1 MTVFVMCPLCGR
13 RAPEYILKVEACA
26 VLDEQADK
34 LHIAVARGLVQGRAV
49 GVAAQWVKPIGVL
62 ACVEQGSRYIGVAEL
77 RGKRER
83 EVPVF
88 RAGGWQQAKELIQ
101 LSLGGEDRQIDLG
114 AKTDEG
120 IERSGFAMQGGG
132 VPDAVGVGAI
142 CAEQLD

>member
-1 MTVFVMCPLCGR
+1 MPVFVMCPLCRR
-13 RAPEYILKVEACA
+13 RAPQYILKVEPCA
-26 VLDEQADK
+26 VVDEQADK
-34 LHIAVARGLVQGRAV
+34 FEIAIPCGLMQGRPV

-101 LSLGGEDRQIDLG
+101 LSLGGEDRQIYLG
-114 AKTDEG
+114 PKTDEC

-142 CAEQLD
+142 GAEQLN